1 MVFDK
6 PKRNEIERIKADNKM
21 NKNKCE
27 TKFCRGEYAINY
39 LGKKLC
45 DNCWDTISK
54 PKEVIDGTANLN

>member
-1 MVFDK
+1 
-6 PKRNEIERIKADNKM
+6 M